1 MGFFPCPLVYAG
13 VAAAAATGGPLT
25 GALTMA
31 GVGLGTVPALL
42 LSAAFGSMLS
52 AVWRRNVARVAGLLL
67 VAFAALTIARG
78 FGVPVMRVL
87 HLGPAAPAQ
96 DAPCH

>member
-13 VAAAAATGGPLT
+13 VAAAAATGKPLK

-42 LSAAFGSMLS
+42 LSAAFGTMLS
-52 AVWRRNVARVAGLLL
+52 AVWRKHVARSRRAL

-78 FGVPVMRVL
+78 FGVPVMRYL
-87 HLGPAAPAQ
+87 HMGPAMPASQ
-96 DAPCH
+96 EAPCH